1 MDEAKAFNDVRCSEV
16 VLMPKNGE
24 ELSKLYDAKYYQIGC
39 GPVPY
44 DRSEP
49 RWSTIFS
56 EVASHLAEALH
67 PKKVLD
73 AGCAMGFLVEA
84 LWDLGIEAWGIDIS
98 PYAIQNTRRDMR
110 PYCRVGDIAKD
121 IDGSY
126 DLITCIE
133 VLEHLP
139 ADAAVAAVERMCRC
153 ADTVLFSSTPYDFA
167 EPTHFNVRPLMYW
180 LTLFQKCGF
189 DPDLLFDASFVVS
202 HAMLLRR
209 SSQPWPVEVLKT
221 FANLLRVR
229 QSVVNE
235 RNHCNE
241 ALRATQETEAR
252 WGDEM
257 HRRHLAHVSEL
268 EGLRATL
275 VEETARIRQEEAER
289 LTAALQA
296 KAAEFDQVLAQTNAQ
311 TEARW
316 GDEMH
321 RRHLAHLGELEA
333 LRATIEDVA
342 RELIARKQRDLG
354 MAESQK
360 FTEQLNSKIGELRHS
375 QEDTSRQ
382 LLIARS
388 ELDNLSSSLSEL
400 HQRIGLA
407 KEFDGTLVDRVSRT
421 HHDLTQL
428 ALKVN
433 SIVESRIWRA
443 LVWTGG
449 VLLRLTGRPLGPK
462 LN

>member
-139 ADAAVAAVERMCRC
+139 ADAAVAAVERMSRC

-252 WGDEM
+252 WGDELRSQPWPVEVLKTFANLLRVRQSVVNERN
-257 HRRHLAHVSEL
+257 HCNVA
-268 EGLRATL
+268 LRAT
-275 VEETARIRQEEAER
+275 QE
-289 LTAALQA
+289 
-296 KAAEFDQVLAQTNAQ
+296 

-316 GDEMH
+316 GDE
-321 RRHLAHLGELEA
+321 L
-333 LRATIEDVA
+333 
-342 RELIARKQRDLG
+342 
-354 MAESQK
+354 
-360 FTEQLNSKIGELRHS
+360 
-375 QEDTSRQ
+375 
-382 LLIARS
+382 
-388 ELDNLSSSLSEL
+388 
-400 HQRIGLA
+400 
-407 KEFDGTLVDRVSRT
+407 
-421 HHDLTQL
+421 
-428 ALKVN
+428 
-433 SIVESRIWRA
+433 
-443 LVWTGG
+443 
-449 VLLRLTGRPLGPK
+449 
-462 LN
+462 

>member
-275 VEETARIRQEEAER
+275 VEETVRIRQEEAERLTVALQGKGAELDQVLAQTKAQWKAETDQAVAQTEARWGDELHRRHLAHLSELEGLRATLVEETARIRQEEAER
-289 LTAALQA
+289 LTVALQA
-296 KAAEFDQVLAQTNAQ
+296 KGAEFDQVLAQTNAQ
-311 TEARW
+311 TEAR
-316 GDEMH
+316 
-321 RRHLAHLGELEA
+321 
-333 LRATIEDVA
+333 
-342 RELIARKQRDLG
+342 
-354 MAESQK
+354 
-360 FTEQLNSKIGELRHS
+360 
-375 QEDTSRQ
+375 
-382 LLIARS
+382 RS
-388 ELDNLSSSLSEL
+388 EE
-400 HQRIGLA
+400 R
-407 KEFDGTLVDRVSRT
+407 RVGQER
-421 HHDLTQL
+421 
-428 ALKVN
+428 
-433 SIVESRIWRA
+433 R
-443 LVWTGG
+443 
-449 VLLRLTGRPLGPK
+449 
-462 LN
+462 